1 MSKKTAAN
9 ALSECF
15 FADSNRKDDGSH
27 FYALSGTY

>member
-15 FADSNRKDDGSH
+15 FADSNIRNDDGSH
-27 FYALSGTY
+27 FYALS